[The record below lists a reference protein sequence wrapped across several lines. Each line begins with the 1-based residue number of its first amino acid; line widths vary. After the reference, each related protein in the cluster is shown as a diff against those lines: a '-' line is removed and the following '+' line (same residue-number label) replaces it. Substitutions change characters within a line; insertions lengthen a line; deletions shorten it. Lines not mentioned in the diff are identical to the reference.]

1 MKKIYWFLRQ
11 INHLAGT
18 EMVTL
23 NIINELSKYRDITLV
38 VLSCECEDAK
48 EKISDR
54 VKVIYFDIPYKIACL
69 DEHLAKTRGF
79 KKIID
84 SITGSLFWFNK
95 RFKYRKI
102 VKEMTTK
109 DDILI
114 FSSFDNYLFAPKKER
129 RCLFHFHFN
138 AKFFRN
144 PGVALGRLFHRVPD
158 KYIFLTESTKNVIEK
173 KTKYKNNYV
182 VYNPVRFDRFHDVS
196 KKNNEIIFIGRYTNQ
211 KDPLFALKIMNRI
224 KEKGFMCHL
233 NMFGSGKLLKKM
245 NKYVKKN
252 KLESFVT
259 VNNPTKSIIDEI
271 RKSDL
276 LLSTSRFEGLPL
288 TIIEANS
295 QSIPAISANWGDAV
309 YEVVN
314 NNVSGYVIDK
324 RKIDLFADKIIEV
337 LSNDSLLEELK
348 ENAYNHSN
356 NFSKEEINK
365 KWLELLQKED
375 EIYE

>member
-309 YEVVN
+309 YEVVK

>member
-1 MKKIYWFLRQ
+1 
-11 INHLAGT
+11 
-18 EMVTL
+18 
-23 NIINELSKYRDITLV
+23 
-38 VLSCECEDAK
+38 
-48 EKISDR
+48 
-54 VKVIYFDIPYKIACL
+54 
-69 DEHLAKTRGF
+69 
-79 KKIID
+79 
-84 SITGSLFWFNK
+84 
-95 RFKYRKI
+95 
-102 VKEMTTK
+102 
-109 DDILI
+109 
-114 FSSFDNYLFAPKKER
+114 
-129 RCLFHFHFN
+129 
-138 AKFFRN
+138 
-144 PGVALGRLFHRVPD
+144 
-158 KYIFLTESTKNVIEK
+158 
-173 KTKYKNNYV
+173 
-182 VYNPVRFDRFHDVS
+182 
-196 KKNNEIIFIGRYTNQ
+196 
-211 KDPLFALKIMNRI
+211 MNRI

-309 YEVVN
+309 YEVVKN
-314 NNVSGYVIDK
+314 DVSGYVIDK

-337 LSNDSLLEELK
+337 LSNNSLLEELK

-375 EIYE
+375 EVYE

>member
-38 VLSCECEDAK
+38 VMSCECEDVK

-309 YEVVN
+309 YEVVKN
-314 NNVSGYVIDK
+314 DVSGYVIDK

-337 LSNDSLLEELK
+337 LSNNSLLEELK

-375 EIYE
+375 EVYE

>member
-38 VLSCECEDAK
+38 VMSCECEDVK

-173 KTKYKNNYV
+173 N
-182 VYNPVRFDRFHDVS
+182 
-196 KKNNEIIFIGRYTNQ
+196 
-211 KDPLFALKIMNRI
+211 KI
-224 KEKGFMCHL
+224 
-233 NMFGSGKLLKKM
+233 
-245 NKYVKKN
+245 
-252 KLESFVT
+252 
-259 VNNPTKSIIDEI
+259 
-271 RKSDL
+271 
-276 LLSTSRFEGLPL
+276 
-288 TIIEANS
+288 
-295 QSIPAISANWGDAV
+295 
-309 YEVVN
+309 
-314 NNVSGYVIDK
+314 
-324 RKIDLFADKIIEV
+324 
-337 LSNDSLLEELK
+337 
-348 ENAYNHSN
+348 
-356 NFSKEEINK
+356 
-365 KWLELLQKED
+365 
-375 EIYE
+375 